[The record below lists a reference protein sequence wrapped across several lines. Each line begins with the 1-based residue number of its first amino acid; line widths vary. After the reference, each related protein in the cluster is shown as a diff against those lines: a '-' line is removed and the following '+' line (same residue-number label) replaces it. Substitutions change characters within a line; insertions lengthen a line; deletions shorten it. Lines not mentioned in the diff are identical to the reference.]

1 MTDKELRHM
10 SRGELLEMLNTQIE
24 ENEKLKQNV
33 KEMQERLQ
41 SRQIAINKAGSIA
54 EASLALNGVF
64 EAAQAAA
71 EQYLENIR
79 RLNDEQNREK
89 DDCI

>member
-10 SRGELLEMLNTQIE
+10 SRGELLEMLITQIE

-54 EASLALNGVF
+54 EASLALNGIF

-89 DDCI
+89 DDSI